1 MTRPARKVARQTVNL
16 IMNKVELIKEKSMVE
31 EMEKALKSL
40 SSIDKQELLRLKCRT
55 HFLTFA
61 RYITSEV
68 PIAGK
73 FQPFKVHE
81 VIGGHLQRIGDGDKE
96 YKQSAIS
103 LPPRSGKSLLI
114 SKVFPAWQMGRSPTA
129 QFIMSSYAL
138 QLTNENS
145 RAVIEFISHEQ
156 FKWLFPECEIDRE
169 KCNLSAIRNGN
180 GGLIKIASA
189 GGNVTGFGFGTIS
202 DEELPGVGILD
213 DLLAD
218 GNSAQTMETTFA
230 WTQTQFLTRGLPNHS
245 IISMGTRFH
254 VDDVI
259 GRLLKADPDR
269 WRELNIPAL
278 CVDEEN
284 DILKR
289 KLGESHWP
297 EFFPT
302 ENLEA
307 LKKSIGDR
315 DFNSL
320 YQGRPAGEQGAIFKE
335 FWFGSHEKNFGRYSY
350 IFATIDTAYKAETSN
365 DYTAICIWGFDKKS
379 TKLHLVHYV
388 LERME
393 FPEMEKLLPQLIK
406 QWNIRAVYIEGR
418 AAGMPLVQTLRRTT
432 NISIKELVPNKD
444 KVLRAHAIAPI
455 VESGV
460 VSLYENLPFLPERI
474 SELTSFP
481 FIKKDDFVDAF
492 VYGVTVYRDELMG
505 GGAVHGGDRGKLPR
519 LVHDPFYR
527 GGSKRVSTEIGLV
540 GKGGRSST
548 SAPTMYL

>member
-1 MTRPARKVARQTVNL
+1 MNKAEVKKERQTV
-16 IMNKVELIKEKSMVE
+16 K
-31 EMEKALKSL
+31 EMEANIASL
-40 SSIDKQELLRLKCRT
+40 SPPDKQELLRLKCRT
-55 HFLTFA
+55 DFLTYA
-61 RYITSEV
+61 RFITSEV

-81 VIGGHLQRIGDGDKE
+81 VIGHFLQKIGDGEKG

-103 LPPRSGKSLLI
+103 LPPRTGKSLLI
-114 SKVFPAWQMGRSPTA
+114 SKVFPSWQMGRSPTA

-145 RAVIEFISHEQ
+145 RAVIEYISHESW
-156 FKWLFPECEIDRE
+156 KWLFPECEIDKD

-189 GGNVTGFGFGTIS
+189 GGNVTGFGFGVIS

-218 GNSAQTMETTFA
+218 GNSLTVMESTFA
-230 WTQTQFLTRGLPNHS
+230 WTQAQFLTRGLPNHA

-259 GRLLKADPDR
+259 GRLLKADPDG
-269 WRELNIPAL
+269 WKELNVPAL
-278 CVDEEN
+278 CIDEEN
-284 DILKR
+284 DVLGR
-289 KLGESHWP
+289 KLGQSHWP
-297 EFFPT
+297 EFFPV

-307 LKKSIGDR
+307 IKKSIGDK

-335 FWFGSHEKNFGRYSY
+335 HWFEYHGKNKTKYSY
-350 IFATIDTAYKAETSN
+350 IYATIDPAYKAERTN
-365 DYTAICIWGFDKKS
+365 DYTAICIWGFDKREN
-379 TKLHLVHYV
+379 KLHLIHYI

-406 QWNIRAVYIEGR
+406 QWKIRAVYIEGR
-418 AAGMPLVQTLRRTT
+418 AAGMPLIQTLRRTT

-444 KVLRAHAIAPI
+444 KVLRANAVAPL
-455 VESGV
+455 VETGIL
-460 VSLYENLPFLPERI
+460 SLYENLPNLQERL

-481 FIKKDDFVDAF
+481 FIKHDDWVDSV
-492 VYGVTVYRDELMG
+492 VYGLTVYRDELMG
-505 GGAVHGGDRGKLPR
+505 GGTVHGGNRGQLPV

-527 GGSKRVSTEIGLV
+527 GGSRRTSSEIGKIGV
-540 GKGGRSST
+540 KNSSSSYHSST
-548 SAPTMYL
+548 RYL

>member
-1 MTRPARKVARQTVNL
+1 
-16 IMNKVELIKEKSMVE
+16 MNKVELAREKSIMR
-31 EMEKALKSL
+31 EMEKSLKSL

-55 HFLTFA
+55 DFLTFA

-68 PIAGK
+68 PVAGK

-81 VIGGHLQRIGDGDKE
+81 VIGGHLQKIGDGDKE

-103 LPPRSGKSLLI
+103 LPPRAGKSLLI

-145 RAVIEFISHEQ
+145 RAVIEYISHEQ
-156 FKWLFPECEIDRE
+156 FKWLFPECEVDRD
-169 KCNLSAIRNGN
+169 KCNLGAIRNNN

-202 DEELPGVGILD
+202 DEDLPGVGILD

-218 GNSAQTMETTFA
+218 GNSAAVMETTFA
-230 WTQTQFLTRGLPNHS
+230 WTQTQFLTRGLPNYS

-269 WRELNIPAL
+269 WVELNIPAL

-284 DILKR
+284 DILRR

-297 EFFPT
+297 EFFPV

-307 LKKSIGDR
+307 VRKSIGDR

-335 FWFGSHEKNFGRYSY
+335 TWFEYHEKNLGRYSY
-350 IFATIDTAYKAETSN
+350 IYATVDTAYKAERAN
-365 DYTAICIWGFDKKS
+365 DYTAICVWGFDKKA
-379 TKLHLVHYV
+379 TKLHLMHYV
-388 LERME
+388 LDRIE

-406 QWNIRAVYIEGR
+406 QWKIRAVYIEGR
-418 AAGMPLVQTLRRTT
+418 AAGMPLIQTLRRTT
-432 NISIKELVPNKD
+432 NISIKELNPNKD
-444 KVLRAHAIAPI
+444 KVLRANAVAPL
-455 VESGV
+455 VEAGV
-460 VSLYENLPFLPERI
+460 LSLYENLPQLPERI
-474 SELTSFP
+474 SEITSFP
-481 FIKKDDFVDAF
+481 FIKHDDWVDSV
-492 VYGVTVYRDELMG
+492 VYGLTVYRDELMG
-505 GGAVHGGDRGKLPR
+505 GGTVHGGDRKQLPI
-519 LVHDPFYR
+519 LVHDPFYK
-527 GGSKRVSTEIGLV
+527 GGSKRLSTEIGKI
-540 GKGGRSST
+540 GSSTSRSSRRSST
-548 SAPTMYL
+548 RYL

>member
-1 MTRPARKVARQTVNL
+1 
-16 IMNKVELIKEKSMVE
+16 MNKAELKKEKLTVK
-31 EMEKALKSL
+31 EMEKGIKSL
-40 SSIDKQELLRLKCRT
+40 SMADKQELLRLKCRT
-55 HFLTFA
+55 DFLTFA

-81 VIGGHLQRIGDGDKE
+81 VIGDFLQKIGDGEPD

-103 LPPRSGKSLLI
+103 LPPRTGKSLLI

-145 RAVIEFISHEQ
+145 RAVIEYISHEQ

-169 KCNLSAIRNGN
+169 KCNLSAIRNNN

-189 GGNVTGFGFGTIS
+189 GGSVTGFGFGVIS
-202 DEELPGVGILD
+202 DEDLPGVGILD

-218 GNSAQTMETTFA
+218 GNSAAIMESTFA
-230 WTQTQFLTRGLPNHS
+230 WTQAQFLTRGLPNHS

-259 GRLLKADPDR
+259 GRLLKADPDG
-269 WRELNIPAL
+269 WRELNVPAL
-278 CVDEEN
+278 CVDEET
-284 DILKR
+284 DVLGR
-289 KLGESHWP
+289 QLGESHWP
-297 EFFPT
+297 EFFPVQ
-302 ENLEA
+302 NLNSI
-307 LKKSIGDR
+307 KKSIGDK

-335 FWFGSHEKNFGRYSY
+335 PWFEYHPKNLGRYSFIY
-350 IFATIDTAYKAETSN
+350 ATIDTAYKADRMN
-365 DYTAICIWGFDKKS
+365 DFTAICIWGYDRRDS
-379 TKLHLVHYV
+379 KLHLIHYI
-388 LERME
+388 LERLE
-393 FPEMEKLLPQLIK
+393 FPDLEKIFPNLIK
-406 QWNIRAVYIEGR
+406 QWKIRCIYIEGR
-418 AAGMPLVQTLRRTT
+418 AQGVPLIQTLKRTV

-444 KVLRAHAIAPI
+444 KVLRANAIAPI

-460 VSLYENLPFLPERI
+460 VSLYENLPSLAERM

-481 FIKKDDFVDAF
+481 FIRNDDFVDAF
-492 VYGVTVYRDELMG
+492 VYGVTVYRDEIMG
-505 GGAVHGGDRGKLPR
+505 GKTVHGGERNRLPR
-519 LVHDPFYR
+519 LVHDPNYS
-527 GGSKRVSTEIGLV
+527 GGSKRISSDIGRI
-540 GKGGRSST
+540 GTKTYTNPGATTR
-548 SAPTMYL
+548 YL

>member
-1 MTRPARKVARQTVNL
+1 MTRAVHVMARQIVNF
-16 IMNKVELIKEKSMVE
+16 MNKKELADERATVA
-31 EMEKALKSL
+31 EMEKNAKSL
-40 SSIDKQELLRLKCRT
+40 SSTDKQELLRLKCRT
-55 HFLTFA
+55 DFLTFA

-81 VIGGHLQRIGDGDKE
+81 IIGEFLQNIGDGRKD

-138 QLTNENS
+138 QLTGENS

-156 FKWLFPECEIDRE
+156 FKWIFPECEIDRE
-169 KCNLSAIRNGN
+169 KCNLSAIRNNN

-189 GGNVTGFGFGTIS
+189 GGSVTGFGFGTI
-202 DEELPGVGILD
+202 DDGELPGVGILD

-218 GNSAQTMETTFA
+218 GNSAAIMESTFA
-230 WTQTQFLTRGLPNHS
+230 WTQTQFLTRGLPNHA

-254 VDDVI
+254 VDDII
-259 GRLLKADPDR
+259 GQLLKADPER
-269 WRELNIPAL
+269 WRELNVPAL
-278 CVDEEN
+278 CFDEEN
-284 DILKR
+284 DILNR

-297 EFFPT
+297 EFFPV

-307 LKKSIGDR
+307 IRKSIGDR

-335 FWFGSHEKNFGRYSY
+335 PWLQYHERNLGRYSY
-350 IFATIDTAYKAETSN
+350 IYATVDTAYKAERAN
-365 DYTAICIWGFDKKS
+365 DYTAICVWGFDKK
-379 TKLHLVHYV
+379 TIKLHLIHYV
-388 LERME
+388 LERIE

-406 QWNIRAVYIEGR
+406 QWKIRSVYIEGR
-418 AAGMPLVQTLRRTT
+418 AAGMPLIQTLRRTT
-432 NISIKELVPNKD
+432 NISIKELVPSKD
-444 KVLRAHAIAPI
+444 KVLRANAIAPI

-460 VSLYENLPFLPERI
+460 VSLYENLPQLPERVA
-474 SELTSFP
+474 ELMSFP
-481 FIKKDDFVDAF
+481 FIKNDDFVDSF

-505 GGAVHGGDRGKLPR
+505 SGTVHGGDRSALPR

-527 GGSKRVSTEIGLV
+527 GGSKRVSTQMGLV
-540 GKGGRSST
+540 GKNTYTGSSST
-548 SAPTMYL
+548 TRYL